1 LAAARRQFAERG
13 YHGATV
19 DAIAEEAGF
28 SKGAVYSQFGSK
40 DDLMLAVLEA
50 SIEDRQ
56 RRSEEVLDACGVD
69 VGTDEVIRLA
79 YASSASTLAWQTAL
93 LEFRIHAGRDPA
105 VNARYRVLHERTIG
119 YVADALARLIE
130 RADLPVSVTPR
141 QLATALLAGDAGVT
155 VERLVS
161 PELDPLEVLHGIAA
175 LASPVTSGG
184 GGRP

>member
-13 YHGATV
+13 YHGSTV

-50 SIEDRQ
+50 SIEERQ
-56 RRSEEVLDACGVD
+56 RRSAEALNASGVD
-69 VGTDEVIRLA
+69 VGPDEVIRLA

-119 YVADALARLIE
+119 YIAAALAELIE
-130 RADLPVSVTPR
+130 RADLPVSAAPR

-155 VERLVS
+155 VERLVN
-161 PELDPLEVLHGIAA
+161 PELEPLEVLHGIAA
-175 LASPVTSGG
+175 LASRVTSSRGS
-184 GGRP
+184 RP